1 MLNSESFTSPIGKI
15 LVRVVDEA
23 IYRVDLID
31 EDLPSE
37 PSKATSRAIKQLE
50 EYFLGKRKNFDVAIN
65 YKIFPPVAN
74 KILDIVNKIP
84 YGKTKNYKQIGEEF
98 GKKNYQRHVGT
109 TCANNSIPII
119 IPCHRVIG
127 SDGGLRG
134 YIWGLEAKQYLLDLE
149 KNSLNNNEN

>member
-1 MLNSESFTSPIGKI
+1 MLNNESFISPIGKI
-15 LVRVVDEA
+15 AVRVVDEA

-31 EDLPSE
+31 EDLPKE
-37 PSKATSRAIKQLE
+37 PSKATSKAIKQLE

-65 YKIFPPVAN
+65 YKIFSPVAN
-74 KILDIVNKIP
+74 KILDLVNKIP
-84 YGKTKNYKQIGEEF
+84 YAETKNYKQIGEEF
-98 GKKNYQRHVGT
+98 GKKNYQRHVGSR
-109 TCANNSIPII
+109 CANNSIPII

-149 KNSLNNNEN
+149 QKFLKQQ